1 MDTDSNDD
9 NDNLSPRARFAVR
22 VSVRT
27 RRDIICYY
35 FILIVSIVEVM
46 TGDGG
51 DRHDHESRCC
61 CVVDDYLN

>member
-1 MDTDSNDD
+1 MDRVSNDD

-35 FILIVSIVEVM
+35 FMLIVSIFGTWVVL
-46 TGDGG
+46 
-51 DRHDHESRCC
+51 RCFS
-61 CVVDDYLN
+61 VSV